1 MTQMQE
7 ARANMFGELR
17 NTVYLIT
24 SCLLATCF
32 MPGTVLL
39 AESIVVRY
47 ERGDKCYEGN
57 KQGALIE
64 SKSSWELAE
73 WSGKSLSTRCI

>member
-1 MTQMQE
+1 
-7 ARANMFGELR
+7 
-17 NTVYLIT
+17 
-24 SCLLATCF
+24 
-32 MPGTVLL
+32 MPGTVLDT
-39 AESIVVRY
+39 ESIVVRY
-47 ERGDKCYEGN
+47 ERGDKCYEGK